1 MAYEYKVMNINL
13 KNQDPATYLQ
23 SLTNEMAGQGW
34 EFYRVDN
41 IDVLSS
47 PGCVASILGQKQSV
61 LSYSVATF
69 RHQK

>member
-1 MAYEYKVMNINL
+1 MAYEYKMVNVNL

-23 SLTNEMAGQGW
+23 SLANEMGLQGW

-41 IDVLSS
+41 LDVLSS
-47 PGCVASILGQKQSV
+47 PGCLASIFGAKQAV